1 MSELENQVSE
11 ETLAEPQVAEASE
24 PQNQEVNFDSIFD
37 LPKTGFETENQ
48 EVTSESEPQQNVAQE
63 PTQEEKSY
71 KYWQSEADKR
81 QSELNKVMESLGV
94 QNSEDLAGEVQR
106 LKTLAPVSEHIMNNP
121 NILNSVEQNL
131 SNGQAVGNPQENQ
144 VQPLKKPEMP
154 IKPRDYD
161 ADDAIADSTSESYK
175 YRISM
180 DEYRDNMMKYQDAR
194 FEAMQMQQ
202 AEQQQLLQQEQQL
215 AQVKGQL
222 TGQYQMS
229 DSDAETFIKTMS
241 DPNSITMDNLVQ
253 LFKMQN
259 QTQDVQP
266 STQPSNAPNV
276 DEKMQEMMN
285 ERQRLATPSPVT
297 AAKGES
303 NVSTSSDE
311 DNIIESMIGNYKKQ
325 NPWT

>member
-1 MSELENQVSE
+1 
-11 ETLAEPQVAEASE
+11 
-24 PQNQEVNFDSIFD
+24 
-37 LPKTGFETENQ
+37 
-48 EVTSESEPQQNVAQE
+48 
-63 PTQEEKSY
+63 
-71 KYWQSEADKR
+71 
-81 QSELNKVMESLGV
+81 
-94 QNSEDLAGEVQR
+94 
-106 LKTLAPVSEHIMNNP
+106 
-121 NILNSVEQNL
+121 
-131 SNGQAVGNPQENQ
+131 
-144 VQPLKKPEMP
+144 
-154 IKPRDYD
+154 
-161 ADDAIADSTSESYK
+161 
-175 YRISM
+175 M

-266 STQPSNAPNV
+266 STQPTNAPNV
-276 DEKMQEMMN
+276 DERMQEMMN